1 MTNSEPEKLEG
12 KTLSVYSYVVK
23 EGKPVGPREVMRGA
37 NLSSPSLAYFHLQK
51 LETGGLI
58 EKNQYGEY
66 LAREKVGIA
75 GYIWIGRNLVPRLMC
90 YSLFFMAILG
100 TEVVVILSEYFVL
113 GRTPSTDL
121 FYLAATTGLATFLF
135 LVEGLELRKKTI
147 LHRKKTTKFT

>member
-1 MTNSEPEKLEG
+1 VTNSEPEKLEG

>member
-1 MTNSEPEKLEG
+1 MTNSEAEKLEG

-51 LETGGLI
+51 LEAGGLI

-66 LAREKVGIA
+66 LAKEKVGIT
-75 GYIWIGRNLVPRLMC
+75 GYVWIGRNLVPRLMC

-100 TEVVVILSEYFVL
+100 TEVVIILSQYFVL

-135 LVEGLELRKKTI
+135 LAEGLELRKKTV
-147 LHRKKTTKFT
+147 LHSKKTTKFS